1 MKFKLSIKG
10 LSMQKKS
17 KTKIWLSFEEQLV
30 LLHSRGMI
38 IGDEARAISY
48 LERIGYYRLS
58 GYFYP
63 FRQYETPKTR
73 RDEFV
78 EGTRFSDIINLFVFD
93 KKLRLLA
100 LDALERIEL
109 ALRVDIAYL
118 LGEKDPLAHLDQS
131 YFSRLKSAD
140 GCLTHFDKWKQNYHS
155 KLIRARKDII
165 IQHHKNLYQGNVPI
179 WVAIEVWDFGT
190 LSNIYALLRQ
200 SDKLVIAKKYGGEH
214 LNAKYIPILEQ
225 WLRSLNYIRNVSAHH
240 ARLWNINLVDRSDA
254 PNNILG
260 SKNPFNNK
268 KPFYYFA
275 VMKQMLDMI
284 CPNSS
289 WGERFKMHLKSFPE
303 NLPNQITLAHFGL
316 LQDWETMD
324 IWQKKPK
331 PQK

>member
-1 MKFKLSIKG
+1 MKRN
-10 LSMQKKS
+10 S
-17 KTKIWLSFEEQLV
+17 KTKKWLSFEEQLA
-30 LLHSRGMI
+30 LLHSRGMVI
-38 IGDEARAISY
+38 DDEARAISY

-78 EGTRFSDIINLFVFD
+78 EGTRFSDIIDLFVFD

-131 YFSRLKSAD
+131 YFSKLKSTD
-140 GCLTHFDKWKQNYHS
+140 GCLTNFDKWKQNYHS

-200 SDKLVIAKKYGGEH
+200 SDKLAIAEKYGGEH

-260 SKNPFNNK
+260 SKQPFNNK
-268 KPFYYFA
+268 KPFYYFS
-275 VMKQMLDMI
+275 VMKQMLDVI

-289 WGERFKMHLKSFPE
+289 WGERFKLHLKSFPE
-303 NLPNQITLAHFGL
+303 NLPNQITLDHFGL
-316 LQDWETMD
+316 FHDWETMNL
-324 IWQKKPK
+324 WQKKHK
-331 PQK
+331 LQK